1 MIKIIYI
8 YEEDSL
14 IVPFLDRQI
23 SEANLEGYEFE
34 RIKLDDEVAEKYQI
48 NTWHTIIF
56 SDKRGNELVRH
67 DGAFDSKTLENLLY
81 EAKGTLANRIKGGCL

>member
-1 MIKIIYI
+1 MIKIIYL

-23 SEANLEGYEFE
+23 DEAKLEGYKLE
-34 RIKLDDEVAEKYQI
+34 RIKLDNEVVEKYHPEK
-48 NTWHTIIF
+48 WHTIIF

-67 DGAFDSKTLENLLY
+67 DGVFDSKTLEALLY